1 MDKHRI
7 RTATTAVLISL
18 RAAKVTLYATA
29 VSLAL
34 LALLHVLSPEYAP
47 SWRMVSE
54 YANGNF
60 GWILTFT
67 FMAMAVSCVALYFTL
82 TSQIETKWGKIGLK
96 LLLVVAGALTIASL
110 FPIDPITAKQDALT
124 IQGNIHVL
132 ASVVGIPGFAI
143 AAMLVTYSL
152 VQNPAWA
159 SSRRILLIAANST
172 WISLVLLLLVI
183 GIMLPQNGGFGPNVV
198 VGWPHRLL
206 MLSHAGWLMI
216 VAWRAIKLRG

>member
-18 RAAKVTLYATA
+18 KAAKVTLYAAA

-54 YANGNF
+54 YANGTF
-60 GWILTFT
+60 GWVLTLTF
-67 FMAMAVSCVALYFTL
+67 FAMAVSCVAMYFTL

-110 FPIDPITAKQDALT
+110 FPIDPITSTQDELT
-124 IQGNIHVL
+124 IQGNIHGL
-132 ASVVGIPGFAI
+132 ASMVGVPAFAI

-152 VQNPAWA
+152 VQNPAWFA
-159 SSRRILLIAANST
+159 SKRTLLLAANFT
-172 WISLVLLLLVI
+172 WISFVLMALVI
-183 GIMLPQNGGFGPNVV
+183 GFTLPQNGGFGPNVV
-198 VGWPHRLL
+198 VGWPNRLL
-206 MLSHAGWLMI
+206 MLSYSGWLMI

>member
-18 RAAKVTLYATA
+18 KAAQITLYSAA

-60 GWILTFT
+60 GWVLTLTF
-67 FMAMAVSCVALYFTL
+67 FAMAVSCVALYFTL
-82 TSQIETKWGKIGLK
+82 SSQIETKWGKIGLK
-96 LLLVVAGALTIASL
+96 LLLVVAGALTIAS
-110 FPIDPITAKQDALT
+110 FFHTDPITAKQGALT
-124 IQGNIHVL
+124 ISGNIHVF
-132 ASVVGIPGFAI
+132 ASIVGVPGFAL
-143 AAMLVTYSL
+143 AAMLITYSL
-152 VQNPAWA
+152 MQNPAWA
-159 SSRRILLIAANST
+159 SSRRMLLIAANFT
-172 WISLVLLLLVI
+172 WISFALLLLVI
-183 GIMLPQNGGFGPNVV
+183 GVMLPQNGGFGPNVI
-198 VGWPHRLL
+198 VGWPHRVL
-206 MLSHAGWLMI
+206 MLSYSGWLMI

>member
-18 RAAKVTLYATA
+18 RAAKVTLYSAA
-29 VSLAL
+29 ISLAL

-60 GWILTFT
+60 GWVLTLT
-67 FMAMAVSCVALYFTL
+67 FMAMVISCVAMYFTL
-82 TSQIETKWGKIGLK
+82 TSQIMTKWGKIGLK
-96 LLLVVAGALTIASL
+96 VLLVVAGALIIASL
-110 FPIDPITAKQDALT
+110 FPIDPITAKQGELT
-124 IQGNIHVL
+124 IQGHIHGLV
-132 ASVVGIPGFAI
+132 SIVGVPGFSI
-143 AAMLVTYSL
+143 AAMLITYSL
-152 VQNPAWA
+152 VQNSAWA
-159 SSRRILLIAANST
+159 PSRRILLIAANST
-172 WISLVLLLLVI
+172 WISLMLLLLVI
-183 GIMLPQNGGFGPNVV
+183 GIMLPQSGGFGPNVV